1 MRSAPSPL
9 QAVLGGEGPLLRLGL
24 QAAQV
29 HHPGG
34 QLQHEPVEAEHH
46 RVSGKSDVTQR
57 LWSEILKNKTGRLMH
72 PSSGGLPKAQVPLLM
87 MSYSHTSM

>member
-1 MRSAPSPL
+1 MFLKSHHACVLPPRRS
-9 QAVLGGEGPLLRLGL
+9 QTVLGGEGPLLRLGL

-34 QLQHEPVEAEHH
+34 QLQHEPVETEHH
-46 RVSGKSDVTQR
+46 RLSGKSDVTQH
-57 LWSEILKNKTGRLMH
+57 LQSGILKTG
-72 PSSGGLPKAQVPLLM
+72 GVQVPLLM